1 MLLHKTTRLNQHKR
15 KRCNQEHL
23 DDLPRN
29 RPNSQ
34 WYPNINEDWV
44 PKVVEDIEKSDKYV
58 GPVNI
63 RIPAGKGTPPTK
75 E

>member
-1 MLLHKTTRLNQHKR
+1 M
-15 KRCNQEHL
+15 
-23 DDLPRN
+23 N

>member
-1 MLLHKTTRLNQHKR
+1 MGAEPISSCSQVEHIADLL
-15 KRCNQEHL
+15 
-23 DDLPRN
+23 RN
-29 RPNSQ
+29 RVNSQ
-34 WYPNINEDWV
+34 HYPNTYEDWR